1 VHSALSW
8 LNCSAL
14 TGSGR
19 CCQVGMAGAAESFGA
34 GRGSGTEP
42 DGKGAA
48 SPSEAPSE
56 AQAAST
62 KPPNRIATNPRICPD
77 MFPTDQYDAGMLY
90 RKAPHIVDLQ
100 QRKNT
105 ARISWSHKIERLW
118 QFNHRYFWRM
128 TSSKYT
134 LGDARM
140 TPRRLCCF
148 ESTFSRRDYC
158 SVRQLAP
165 QATTA
170 RSGERTC
177 NVGSRA
183 TRKRHRR

>member
-1 VHSALSW
+1 MLPRASE
-8 LNCSAL
+8 
-14 TGSGR
+14 
-19 CCQVGMAGAAESFGA
+19 QGAAA
-34 GRGSGTEP
+34 GRNQTARVQRLP
-42 DGKGAA
+42 AKLRRKRKR
-48 SPSEAPSE
+48 PAPSHQIGLQQTRAF
-56 AQAAST
+56 AQTCSPLINT
-62 KPPNRIATNPRICPD
+62 MRECFIER
-77 MFPTDQYDAGMLY
+77 
-90 RKAPHIVDLQ
+90 PHIVDLQ

-148 ESTFSRRDYC
+148 ERTFSRRDYS